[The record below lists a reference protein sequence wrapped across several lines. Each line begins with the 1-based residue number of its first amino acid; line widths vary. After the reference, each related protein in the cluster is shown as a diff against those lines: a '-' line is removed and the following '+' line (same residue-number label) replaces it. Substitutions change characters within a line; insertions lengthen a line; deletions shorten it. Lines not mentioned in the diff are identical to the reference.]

1 MKCPACQHDL
11 TKVVDSRALEDG
23 IAIRRRREC
32 DKCSFRFS
40 TYEELELLNLTVKKR
55 DGRTEMYNQEKILN
69 GVKKALEK
77 RPVTPEKLKGVIQ
90 AIEIDIQREAKNDT
104 MTSERIGELVMKHL
118 RRMDK
123 VAYMRFA
130 SVCESFNDLN
140 SFQETL
146 DQLTRK
152 KVRKTA

>member
-55 DGRTEMYNQEKILN
+55 DGRCESYNQEKVLN

-104 MTSERIGELVMKHL
+104 ITSERIGELVMKHL

-130 SVCESFNDLN
+130 SVYESFNDLN
-140 SFQETL
+140 SFQETI